1 MMQVHSTILLLLIC
15 LFFWGCGGDDRSGTE
30 VGDQRNFSKEAAG
43 KLPLL
48 SHFLELHPS
57 RIILKYAEADLDDD
71 GRKDIIVIYRA
82 DGEKNQMSVIRNIA
96 AAPVETNPLPAP
108 ISDQMIQF
116 RNIDDTPPLEFILQG
131 RKGAKVGYAI
141 FRIEEGVLLDLFGD
155 GMEDC
160 C

>member
-1 MMQVHSTILLLLIC
+1 MQVHIRTLLLLMC
-15 LFFWGCGGDDRSGTE
+15 LFFSACDGNEQSATE
-30 VGDQRNFSKEAAG
+30 AGDQQVFSAEAAG

-48 SHFLELHPS
+48 ALFTELHPALVV
-57 RIILKYAEADLDDD
+57 LKYAEADLDDD
-71 GRKDIIVIYRA
+71 GRKDMIVIYRV
-82 DGEKNQMSVIRNIA
+82 DREKNQMLVIRNIA
-96 AAPVETNPLPAP
+96 TAPVETNSVPAP

-116 RNIDDTPPLEFILQG
+116 RNIDSKPPLEFILQG

-141 FRIEEGVLLDLFGD
+141 FRIEEGVLVDLFGD